1 MINNTSNQ
9 PLPNDLQPLKVGPLP
24 IISHFCRQIG
34 IVDLVNK
41 HIPSPEN
48 IDSGD
53 VVLAMIMDTLTGRS
67 PLYKLTHNF
76 AHDDV
81 PLLFGKDI
89 NNDDFNDHNVGKV
102 LDRIHQYGASQLF
115 SQISFR
121 AFDYL
126 ELSHEFFHFDTTSV
140 NVWGAY
146 NQYQTQEA
154 NKIAIVHGH
163 SKDKRPDLKQFL
175 YSCLCAGGNI
185 PLLGAVCSGN
195 QSDKKTNNQELT
207 RIASFM
213 KKHKLDPLA
222 SIYIA
227 DSAFVTKENLDK
239 AEQNQL
245 DVISRLP
252 ATYAEEQRVIT
263 LSMQHPDKWIEIGSL
278 QDTVVGKE
286 TARYRYQEQCVDL
299 YGKEYRAIVIHSS
312 SHDKRRQKKLER
324 ALLLEEQKLNKK
336 IKALEKQKFHCCE
349 DAKNTTEKDISG
361 CNLKYHQTRIE
372 IEEIKSNKRG
382 RPRKGQEPE
391 TGKIEYCVKV
401 LLIRDEESIQK
412 LKEQSGC
419 FVLITTVNPN
429 RHDGKTILQAYKQ
442 QNGVE
447 MNFRFLKDPLIVN
460 DTFLKKAERIEAL
473 GVILLLSLMIW
484 NLIQHLLRRYINQ
497 NEENSIEG
505 WDKKQTRRPTTAMVT
520 YHFEHILIFR
530 WHNKRLRKL
539 GHALSPT
546 QRKYLQI
553 LGLNELIF
561 TQFELL

>member
-1 MINNTSNQ
+1 
-9 PLPNDLQPLKVGPLP
+9 
-24 IISHFCRQIG
+24 
-34 IVDLVNK
+34 
-41 HIPSPEN
+41 
-48 IDSGD
+48 
-53 VVLAMIMDTLTGRS
+53 
-67 PLYKLTHNF
+67 
-76 AHDDV
+76 
-81 PLLFGKDI
+81 
-89 NNDDFNDHNVGKV
+89 
-102 LDRIHQYGASQLF
+102 
-115 SQISFR
+115 
-121 AFDYL
+121 
-126 ELSHEFFHFDTTSV
+126 
-140 NVWGAY
+140 
-146 NQYQTQEA
+146 
-154 NKIAIVHGH
+154 
-163 SKDKRPDLKQFL
+163 
-175 YSCLCAGGNI
+175 
-185 PLLGAVCSGN
+185 
-195 QSDKKTNNQELT
+195 
-207 RIASFM
+207 M

-429 RHDGKTILQAYKQ
+429 RHDGKAILQAYKQ

-497 NEENSIEG
+497 NEENSIE
-505 WDKKQTRRPTTAMVT
+505 
-520 YHFEHILIFR
+520 
-530 WHNKRLRKL
+530 
-539 GHALSPT
+539 
-546 QRKYLQI
+546 
-553 LGLNELIF
+553 
-561 TQFELL
+561 